1 MKKGEELL
9 HSKLLEF
16 VELAKLFIIIMQ
28 KVSLFVSPIV
38 YIASS
43 KICEISFTCAN
54 FSSIHASDFRSVL
67 CHAMPYVCDVA
78 DESCVRLFKQ

>member
-9 HSKLLEF
+9 HSKLYEF

-43 KICEISFTCAN
+43 KICEILSLAL
-54 FSSIHASDFRSVL
+54 IFRPSTPVISVL
-67 CHAMPYVCDVA
+67 YYAMPCHMFVM
-78 DESCVRLFKQ
+78 